1 MYKYVANTNTTA
13 HGQKMMNT
21 QITLDIEEVR
31 KFVGDFNKL
40 FKDLEEW
47 TNNAVQIETWK
58 GHFLKEYPKIFNDS
72 SENEVEMDIDTTME
86 TKPAID
92 KEEKLCKVERKLLS
106 NKTNERFTD
115 YFDVINDPNLT
126 QTQKIINL
134 QKWVDDSTRRK
145 IYYASLQ
152 GKVLEGCFQQSKK
165 VYKETLEETKITRW
179 WVLFLRKLHRL
190 VLNYNQL
197 QYCTVPLR
205 FLHCNLKIIEEICK
219 CDKERW
225 K

>member
-21 QITLDIEEVR
+21 KITLDIEEVR

-126 QTQKIINL
+126 PTQKIINL

-152 GKVLEGCFQQSKK
+152 GKVLEGCF
-165 VYKETLEETKITRW
+165 
-179 WVLFLRKLHRL
+179 H
-190 VLNYNQL
+190 
-197 QYCTVPLR
+197 
-205 FLHCNLKIIEEICK
+205 
-219 CDKERW
+219 
-225 K
+225 